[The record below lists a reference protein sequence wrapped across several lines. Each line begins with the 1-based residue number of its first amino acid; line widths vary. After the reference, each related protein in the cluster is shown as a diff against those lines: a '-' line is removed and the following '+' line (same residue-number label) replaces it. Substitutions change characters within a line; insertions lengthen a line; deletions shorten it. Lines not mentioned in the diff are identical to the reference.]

1 MDGKLIKC
9 RLIGIELAEGRDLEL
24 IYIPD
29 QTQILH
35 EGRRYRFVMKV
46 AGEATV
52 ERLEGE

>member
-1 MDGKLIKC
+1 VDGKLIKC
-9 RLIGIELAEGRDLEL
+9 RLVGIELAEGRDLEL

-46 AGEATV
+46 ADGVVVEKLEA
-52 ERLEGE
+52 G

>member
-9 RLIGIELAEGRDLEL
+9 RLVGIELAEGRDLEL

-46 AGEATV
+46 ADGVVVEKLEA
-52 ERLEGE
+52 G